1 VEPGDRVALAAPAG
15 RELAATLH
23 ACIRIGAVFVPLP
36 PRAPEAVLSK
46 LVMVSRPKVTPTA
59 GWLDRTSARY
69 VRVPARTPG
78 ADDDVCVL
86 YTSGTTG
93 PPRGVRLTL
102 GNHVASATGCAEALG
117 GLRAEDRWLLTLSPH
132 HVGGLAILLR
142 SVLGGQAVSAVPR
155 FDEDTVLAVVEAGAT
170 VASLVPAMV
179 VRLLERGGLSALRRP
194 RAILLGGAPAPVS
207 TVREWRELGIAVLP
221 TYGLTETCSQVATA
235 AIGEVADTGLVPHSQ
250 VTVRTRRQG
259 GGTAPCGA
267 GEVGEIVVS
276 GAVLSPGYVT
286 GAIAG
291 FSAPHH
297 SFDTGDLGS
306 IDGRGRLTV
315 IGRGDDTIITGGEN
329 VHPAEVEATLME
341 HPAVRDAAVWGRPDA
356 RLGSVLEALVVS
368 AGAGPEELR
377 AWCAGRLEPAKV
389 PRRFVNVAELPR
401 NAGGKLLRDR
411 LPISTQGAR

>member
-1 VEPGDRVALAAPAG
+1 VGPGDRVALAAPAG

-46 LVMVSRPKVTPTA
+46 LVEDSRPKVTLEL
-59 GWLDRTSARY
+59 GWLDRASPRY

-93 PPRGVRLTL
+93 PPKGVRLTFA
-102 GNHVASATGCAEALG
+102 NHVTSATGCAEALG

-142 SVLGGQAVSAVPR
+142 SVLGGQTVAVVPR
-155 FDEDTVLAVVEAGAT
+155 FDEDTVLAVVEAGVT
-170 VASLVPAMV
+170 VASLVPTMV

-286 GAIAG
+286 GANAG

-389 PRRFVNVAELPR
+389 PRRFVNVVELPR

-411 LPISTQGAR
+411 LPLATQGSR